1 MLAVIIFMMLVYR
14 ESLKES
20 CLSYEKIVNEF
31 KKICNQCLCG
41 RVLMEKRW
49 ELGNSYK
56 KIMKF
61 LDEFYKWRIEM

>member
-20 CLSYEKIVNEF
+20 CLSYENLVNEF
-31 KKICNQCLCG
+31 KKICNSIRLKYL
-41 RVLMEKRW
+41 VI
-49 ELGNSYK
+49 SYK

-61 LDEFYKWRIEM
+61 LDRFYK

>member
-31 KKICNQCLCG
+31 KKICNWKNGLF
-41 RVLMEKRW
+41 LEI
-49 ELGNSYK
+49 SYK
-56 KIMKF
+56 KIIKF
-61 LDEFYKWRIEM
+61 LDTFYK

>member
-41 RVLMEKRW
+41 RVLMEKTVGIG
-49 ELGNSYK
+49 E
-56 KIMKF
+56 
-61 LDEFYKWRIEM
+61 